1 MRIHLLS
8 TFILQLVC
16 AGLRRPATRRPTDRY
31 QLDQYEY
38 VYGEE
43 EQSASMVTVWED
55 EQGNLIYYQ
64 QDPEYI
70 YADDQ
75 GAEEYEYHRG
85 RTHALAAISKRRQT
99 GKRQPTTTK
108 RQHQKHEETTEE
120 TEENEVVEG
129 DPGFLKRLGQFRS
142 GLFDEGDRME
152 RIVDQLLAQP
162 AEAHLTRQPVAKW
175 LPVECKVLQLHLKKE
190 RVIHSGRRNTV
201 YEMVDP
207 ETGKRYAYKTFQKP
221 DEYTAEINFNMFSR
235 HPFIAKA
242 VCIQPLEDQ
251 AGIVFELVD
260 GMSSMSYVRRSETTH
275 LDLVRISAQL
285 LLAMEYV
292 HWLGFVHADLK
303 PENVMIDRSGN
314 IKVIDFGFAI
324 PLPFFKTNRGTP
336 TTIAPELV
344 QAVNGPVHEGID
356 WWAYAST
363 LGIWHGLHSRS
374 ASTKSRKF
382 VPVRVDR
389 SEGIT
394 FGKIPADFPDDL
406 RQIMFVGLTPNPD
419 RRRFNT
425 RRQLDFLKKMP
436 YFRKF
441 VWPEADLY

>member
-1 MRIHLLS
+1 MTAAYLATAAVVH
-8 TFILQLVC
+8 
-16 AGLRRPATRRPTDRY
+16 GRRRWA
-31 QLDQYEY
+31 
-38 VYGEE
+38 EE
-43 EQSASMVTVWED
+43 EEYTTGDEGQIYSYYSDSGQEGRILYAEYDQVEEEGDEYSQTGAYVWEKYVVRKTAAAPRRRIPHVR
-55 EQGNLIYYQ
+55 EEKQ
-64 QDPEYI
+64 QPML
-70 YADDQ
+70 
-75 GAEEYEYHRG
+75 R
-85 RTHALAAISKRRQT
+85 RTHALAAGRT
-99 GKRQPTTTK
+99 GTRHQQP
-108 RQHQKHEETTEE
+108 ETREIE
-120 TEENEVVEG
+120 TEVDG
-129 DPGFLKRLGQFRS
+129 DAGFLKKLAQFRAN
-142 GLFDEGDRME
+142 LFYEGDKLD
-152 RIVDQLLAQP
+152 RILDSVLAQEP
-162 AEAHLTRQPVAKW
+162 ATPEVHMTTVPVAKW
-175 LPVECKVLQLHLKKE
+175 LPIECKVMPLQLKKE

-207 ETGKRYAYKTFQKP
+207 STGKRYAYKTFQKP

-260 GMSSMSYVRRSETTH
+260 GMSSMAYVRRPECSQA
-275 LDLVRISAQL
+275 DLIRISAQL

-303 PENVMIDRSGN
+303 PENVMIDRHGN

-363 LGIWHGLHSRS
+363 LGIWHGLQVNRS
-374 ASTKSRKF
+374 KSRKF

-394 FGKIPADFPDDL
+394 FGRIPSEFPDDL
-406 RQIMFVGLTPNPD
+406 RQLMYIGLAPNPD
-419 RRRFNT
+419 RRKFNT
-425 RRQLDFLKKMP
+425 KRQLDFLKHMP

-441 VWPEADLY
+441 VWPDVPLY